1 MKTTIQSGAMYG
13 STLAADL
20 PEGDAGT
27 DATVAA
33 MTAVIHHAGES
44 PHVGRVVSR
53 LLPGLMQNKAVPV
66 LVFGWLKKHC
76 RFKRDPWGKELLRHP
91 DQLITEIES
100 TGQALCDCDDVA
112 MLAASLCMA
121 CGARP
126 VLIVMGRDRSGPFEH
141 VYAGV
146 KIDRAVP
153 PYGAID
159 PQECDAPGR
168 ERPAARRKVY
178 SV

>member
-1 MKTTIQSGAMYG
+1 MKTTIQSGTMYG

-27 DATVAA
+27 DATIAA
-33 MTAVIHHAGES
+33 MTAVIHHASES

-53 LLPGLMQNKAVPV
+53 LLPALMSNQAVPV
-66 LVFGWLKKHC
+66 IVFGWLKKYC

-91 DQLITEIES
+91 DQLITEIEQG
-100 TGQALCDCDDVA
+100 GQALCDCDDVA
-112 MLAASLCMA
+112 MLAASLCLA
-121 CGARP
+121 CATRP
-126 VLIVMGRDRSGPFEH
+126 VLIVMGRDPTGGFEH

-146 KIDRAVP
+146 AVP
-153 PYGAID
+153 GGVPAYAAID

-168 ERPAARRKVY
+168 ERPAARRRVY
-178 SV
+178 RV